1 MLISR
6 HFDNIYI
13 GWGHKYLAENYNP
26 ILPQAAQDEFP
37 TGPEVSEVDDP
48 TPDQEAQLKGSEVQ
62 ATGEEVLDENE
73 LEEAP
78 DEDDEDD

>member
-1 MLISR
+1 MLIFR

-26 ILPQAAQDEFP
+26 VIHLAVQEEFP
-37 TGPEVSEVDDP
+37 TGPEVCEVDDP
-48 TPDQEAQLKGSEVQ
+48 TPDQEAQLKGGDVQ
-62 ATGEEVLDENE
+62 GNGEEVLEENE

-78 DEDDEDD
+78 DEDEEDD